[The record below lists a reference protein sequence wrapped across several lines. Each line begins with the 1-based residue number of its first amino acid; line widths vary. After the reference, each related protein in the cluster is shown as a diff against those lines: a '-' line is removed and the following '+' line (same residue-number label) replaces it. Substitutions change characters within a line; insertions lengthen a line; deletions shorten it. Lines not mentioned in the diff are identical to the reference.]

1 MMLRLLSVSFVDV
14 CAKLTVTLFML
25 GSLPAHADTVTTGI
39 DDNFDESV
47 AKLVEKEQALA
58 KSSVDRVAVIQAQ
71 DGGLCS
77 GALVDRDLVLTAW
90 HCVDKLRS
98 YRVIFHKLS
107 EDFSAVVVA
116 EDRRNDLAVLRLN
129 GEPKLKPLPIA
140 PATRPLAS
148 GDRVVTIGHPLGVLF
163 TASAGQVIEPTE
175 RFFLFNAKINR
186 GNSGGPIF
194 NIDGQI
200 TGLAIILNQ
209 LFGERELGD
218 AVAAKPKRDILEKA
232 SPRREVSWRAANG
245 TGIFDLSYGKDAL
258 LEKLSGN
265 DNGAFAYAIGQD
277 FYDRWRLA
285 FRHFTLRPE
294 RVWGFETGPVFKA
307 LWGDPAILVGRN
319 FYSSGTKSVVA
330 NKIGIGFEFWI
341 LDITVSHIMHE
352 DKGYT
357 AYTIGF

>member
-1 MMLRLLSVSFVDV
+1 MS
-14 CAKLTVTLFML
+14 
-25 GSLPAHADTVTTGI
+25 GSLPVFADTGIEGNFATSVVTL
-39 DDNFDESV
+39 
-47 AKLVEKEQALA
+47 AEKEQGVA
-58 KSSVDRVAVIQAQ
+58 KAAVDRIALIQAP

-77 GALVDRDLVLTAW
+77 GSLIDRDLVLTAW
-90 HCVDKLRS
+90 HCVDKLRT
-98 YRVIFHKLS
+98 YRIVFHKS
-107 EDFSAVVVA
+107 TESYSAVVVA

-129 GEPKLKPLPIA
+129 GEPKLKPLAVA
-140 PATRPLAS
+140 PATKPLVA

-163 TASAGQVIEPTE
+163 TASAGQAIEPTE

-200 TGLAIILNQ
+200 TGVAIILNQ

-218 AVAAKPKRDILEKA
+218 AVAAKPIRDILAKA
-232 SPRREVSWRAANG
+232 APRREVSWRASNG
-245 TGIFDLSYGKDAL
+245 SGVFDMSYGRDAL
-258 LEKLSGN
+258 LEKLSGSE
-265 DNGAFAYAIGQD
+265 NGAFVYAIGQD

-294 RVWGFETGPVFKA
+294 RVWGIETGPVFKTV
-307 LWGDPAILVGRN
+307 WGDPAILVGRN
-319 FYSSGTKSVVA
+319 YYSAGSKSAVA

-341 LDITVSHIMHE
+341 FDVTVSHIMHE
-352 DKGYT
+352 EEGYT